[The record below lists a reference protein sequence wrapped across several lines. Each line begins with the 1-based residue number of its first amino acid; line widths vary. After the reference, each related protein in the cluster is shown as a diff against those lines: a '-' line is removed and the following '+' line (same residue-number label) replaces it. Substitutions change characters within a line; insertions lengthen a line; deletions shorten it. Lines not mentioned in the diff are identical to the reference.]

1 MTFDYQRVYQHGTLA
16 LLVPGLFTGTLSVAD
31 LLTHGDFGIGTA
43 HGLAGEMIIL
53 DGQAY
58 QVTGEGRVNQ
68 LAPTDM
74 VPFATVHFQ
83 APELPSQTL
92 GTVTKAELEAQ
103 ILAQQP
109 LKNLFFAVKVTG
121 RFKKMHT
128 RAVEAQQEPYPNLTD
143 ATRVQPEFEQDGVT
157 GTLVGYYAPTLY
169 QGAAVAGYH
178 VHFLNTAHD
187 FGGHVLDYVIEDA
200 QLTVQPFE
208 TFEQHFP
215 SHDTDFLNSDFDL
228 KAINA
233 DIEEAE
239 H

>member
-1 MTFDYQRVYQHGTLA
+1 MAHDSTRVYQHGTLA
-16 LLVPGLFTGTLSVAD
+16 LLVPGLFTGTQSVHD
-31 LLTHGDFGIGTA
+31 LLQHGDFGIGTA
-43 HGLAGEMIIL
+43 HGLAGELIVL

-58 QVTGEGRVNQ
+58 LVAGTGDVRPVKTTE
-68 LAPTDM
+68 T

-83 APELPSQTL
+83 DAALTSQTIS
-92 GTVTKAELEAQ
+92 GITKMALE
-103 ILAQQP
+103 QQLLNQAP
-109 LKNLFFAVKVTG
+109 LKNLFFAVKITG
-121 RFKKMHT
+121 QFKKMHT
-128 RAVEAQQEPYPNLTD
+128 RAVEAQVEPYPNLTA
-143 ATRVQPEFEQDGVT
+143 ATRVQPEFTAEMVE
-157 GTLVGYYAPTLY
+157 GTLVGYYAPALY

-187 FGGHVLDYVIEDA
+187 FGGHVLDYEVADA

-215 SHDTDFLNSDFDL
+215 NQNAAFLETDFDL
-228 KAINA
+228 HAVNA